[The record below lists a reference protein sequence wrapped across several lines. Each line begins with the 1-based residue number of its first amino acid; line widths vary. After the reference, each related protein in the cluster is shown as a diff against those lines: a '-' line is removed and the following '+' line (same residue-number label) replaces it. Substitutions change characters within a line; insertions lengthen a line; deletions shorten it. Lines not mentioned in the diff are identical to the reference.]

1 MKQGVPDNGRKRSEI
16 RPGDPKLKDING
28 DGKITTDDRTII
40 GHGLPIH
47 IGGFTNT
54 FEYRGFDL
62 SVFFQWCE
70 PLDSSYGE
78 R

>member
-1 MKQGVPDNGRKRSEI
+1 M
-16 RPGDPKLKDING
+16 KDING

-62 SVFFQWCE
+62 SVFFSG
-70 PLDSSYGE
+70 LTVTI
-78 R
+78 